1 MSDGM
6 RGYVKRS
13 GGEWIMGSGDDDDD
27 EERDEMK

>member
-13 GGEWIMGSGDDDDD
+13 GGEWVMGSGDDDDD
-27 EERDEMK
+27 DEER